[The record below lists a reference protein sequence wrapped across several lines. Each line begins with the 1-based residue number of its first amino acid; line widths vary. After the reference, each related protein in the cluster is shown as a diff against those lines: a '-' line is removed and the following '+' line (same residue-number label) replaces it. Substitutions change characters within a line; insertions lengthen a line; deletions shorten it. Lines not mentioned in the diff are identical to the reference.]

1 MMYKEFKEI
10 KREFARVQKKYAQ
23 DNISTLNGLKES
35 TNELLSRWWVKDRT
49 TPTQRAKALKGII
62 TTKELKKIVADKIKR
77 EANKKIEEFNFK
89 CDEIAQAQDIKSI
102 TIRVDWVKSA
112 TWGMNPH
119 AESLTSN
126 GYFFGTASGC
136 GYDKLSTAV
145 ASALNQDISILKRLY
160 NAFEKALRKGVAPC
174 EAVGYGSGYTYPYFE
189 GGVGYGSFKNIFDN
203 LGAKVNQWNETKTSD
218 FMYIEF

>member
-10 KREFARVQKKYAQ
+10 KREYARVQKKYAQ
-23 DNISTLNGLKES
+23 NNISTLNSLKES

-49 TPTQRAKALKGII
+49 TPMQRAKAFKGLI

-77 EANKKIEEFNFK
+77 EANKKIEEFNIK
-89 CDEIAQAQDIKSI
+89 CDEIAKAEDIKTI
-102 TIRVDWVKSA
+102 TIRVDWVKNK

-119 AESLTSN
+119 AESITSN

-160 NAFEKALRKGVAPC
+160 NEFERALRKGLSPRDAI
-174 EAVGYGSGYTYPYFE
+174 GYGSGYTYPYFE
-189 GGVGYGSFKNIFDN
+189 GGVGYGSLKRIFDN